1 MPPRVYT
8 RAAFKSD
15 IIYFLYLQYI
25 LFCFGFLLRML
36 VLQVSHNLQ
45 VVKFLPQGESSST
58 FYLAIF

>member
-1 MPPRVYT
+1 
-8 RAAFKSD
+8 
-15 IIYFLYLQYI
+15 